1 MKKRVLSAVVALALL
16 FGPMSIK
23 TAKSQIIIFGDEEEE
38 EVEDERDDVKVDDQ
52 GLELPI
58 TPGLGITIDSFA
70 PLGGEIFVLG
80 LLGGAYLVGKRKR
93 KE

>member
-1 MKKRVLSAVVALALL
+1 MKKRILSAVAILALL
-16 FGPMSIK
+16 FGPMSIQ
-23 TAKSQIIIFGDEEEE
+23 TAKSQILILDDEEEE
-38 EVEDERDDVKVDDQ
+38 VDEEERKDVEVDDQ

-58 TPGLGITIDSFA
+58 TPQVGITIDQYA

-80 LLGGAYLVGKRKR
+80 CLGGAYLLGKRRR